1 VQVSG
6 EFSIGSHGEQ
16 MLSSS
21 LHKRV
26 HPYPVSEPGIYLSQA
41 LIEMI
46 NRSIITIISHDF
58 HVFAR
63 NRKRKMGRKERGR
76 VEREDG

>member
-1 VQVSG
+1 
-6 EFSIGSHGEQ
+6 
-16 MLSSS
+16 
-21 LHKRV
+21 
-26 HPYPVSEPGIYLSQA
+26 LSQA